1 MGNAIDN
8 AAIAQSV
15 RRDGMHL
22 SHTTNGIVGTPMR
35 MGMQNQPH
43 HHQHQHHQHH
53 QHQHQQSQQY
63 PMSGFPQQQQQQ
75 YPMQQPQQMTSQMNT
90 NMMGNGMMNS
100 GNVGGSVWSNE
111 VIVGGINTPAPTM
124 QNNPVMHQQPQ
135 PVNSSSF
142 MNMPQMYGQQSING
156 NMNYNNNQ
164 MMYPSSSFNQQQP
177 QVLQQQQQQ
186 QQPPQQQQAQ
196 QLLSQAIYQSA
207 GGNKVNLNYL
217 KMMQAKNS
225 QQQSTQGTMNNAMMY
240 PQQQIYPQQ
249 SVYSQQISSIILP
262 QFGQGAMYGQ
272 PTGGQ
277 MMNGTNASINGM
289 KYSNTNQITSL

>member
-22 SHTTNGIVGTPMR
+22 SHTNTGIVGTPMR
-35 MGMQNQPH
+35 MEMQNQPH
-43 HHQHQHHQHH
+43 HHQHQNHQHH
-53 QHQHQQSQQY
+53 QHQHQQSQHY
-63 PMSGFPQQQQQQ
+63 PMPGFPQQQQQQ
-75 YPMQQPQQMTSQMNT
+75 QYLMQQPQQMTSQMNT
-90 NMMGNGMMNS
+90 NMMGSGMMNS
-100 GNVGGSVWSNE
+100 GNPGSSVWSNE
-111 VIVGGINTPAPTM
+111 VIVGGTNTPSPTM
-124 QNNPVMHQQPQ
+124 QNNPVMYQQLQ
-135 PVNSSSF
+135 PVNPLTF
-142 MNMPQMYGQQSING
+142 MNTPQMYGQQTMNG

-177 QVLQQQQQQ
+177 QVLQL
-186 QQPPQQQQAQ
+186 QQPPQQAQ

-217 KMMQAKNS
+217 KMQAKNS

-240 PQQQIYPQQ
+240 PQQQVYPQKP
-249 SVYSQQISSIILP
+249 VYSQEISSIILP

-272 PTGGQ
+272 PTGGGQ
-277 MMNGTNASINGM
+277 MMHGMNASINGM
-289 KYSNTNQITSL
+289 KYNTNQITSL